1 MLIRWKPETK
11 REKQVVKQFGD
22 LWILSG
28 KSMNGRVMI
37 TSSFLLPDYDIRWI
51 NESQI
56 VERIE

>member
-11 REKQVVKQFGD
+11 RETQVVKQFGD

-28 KSMNGRVMI
+28 KPMNGKVMI
-37 TSSFLLPDYDIRWI
+37 TSSFLRPDYDIRWI

-56 VERIE
+56 VDRIE

>member
-28 KSMNGRVMI
+28 KPMNGKVMI
-37 TSSFLLPDYDIRWI
+37 TSSFLRPDYDIRWI